1 MLYEITQQEQNNLI
15 LKFIRGNIDI
25 FFCNLRLRKSF
36 VETASKEAETEINRD
51 KKTIKIKNFVRQ
63 RNLSW
68 MYQMNA

>member
-25 FFCNLRLRKSF
+25 IFCNLRLRKSF
-36 VETASKEAETEINRD
+36 VETSSKEAETEIYRD

-63 RNLSW
+63 RNLS
-68 MYQMNA
+68 